1 MSRRVR
7 AEHLWWLGVAA
18 WVALV
23 VLWRPDPPL
32 SMLDAPSSSPRPAG
46 YAILHDLLARETAGV
61 TRVLGRASQIPDEV
75 GVLLVLSPR
84 EPVPAA
90 HRREMMEWV
99 DSAGKTLI
107 VGHPVLGDEGD
118 RLASF
123 LEDGLWPVSEWS
135 SLVEARRIEVGY
147 VPSKPESAR
156 EVPGFSH
163 TFRGEMTLSEWTA
176 EGLLLGADGEVLAT
190 VETYGSGT
198 LIQLAEA
205 DLLDNRSLGWKR
217 AHLFAAALIDE
228 VGREEVWAFDE
239 AHEGIEP
246 EPSLVAFLGSGRW
259 RAVALQVLLLGIF
272 FYWWRSTRIGR
283 PAAAPPREEVREVTT
298 MARDVGDFYFR
309 AGESRWALG
318 RTLEYLKLSLK
329 ERGAASAERA
339 RAMALAAE
347 AEQELGRG
355 TTGSERHAVL
365 IRKLALSQKAMT
377 ESKGKKR

>member
-7 AEHLWWLGVAA
+7 AEHFWWLAVAA

-32 SMLDAPSSSPRPAG
+32 SMLEAPSSSPRPAG
-46 YAILHDLLARETAGV
+46 YGIFYDLLARETAGV
-61 TRVLGRASQIPDEV
+61 TRVLGRASRIADEV
-75 GVLLVLSPR
+75 GVLLVLSPS

-99 DSAGKTLI
+99 DSGAKTLI

-118 RLASF
+118 RLSSF

-135 SLVEARRIEVGY
+135 SLSEARQIEVDYTPTQSEGT
-147 VPSKPESAR
+147 R
-156 EVPGFSH
+156 EVPGFGH
-163 TFRGEMTLSEWTA
+163 TFRGEMTLSEFGA
-176 EGLLLGADGEVLAT
+176 EGLLLGAHGEVLAT
-190 VETYGSGT
+190 VEPYGTGT
-198 LIQLAEA
+198 VIQLAEA

-228 VGREEVWAFDE
+228 VGRDEVWAFDE

-259 RAVALQVLLLGIF
+259 RSVALQVLLLGIF
-272 FYWWRSTRIGR
+272 FYWWRSMRIGR
-283 PAAAPPREEVREVTT
+283 PAAAAPREEVREVTT

-318 RTLEYLKLSLK
+318 RTLEYLKLSIK

-339 RAMALAAE
+339 RAVALAAE

-365 IRKLALSQKAMT
+365 IRKMALCQRVMT
-377 ESKGKKR
+377 ESKGKKK